1 MEPWENCIS
10 RVPTLWS
17 RRFLLTADRSD
28 RESSQGY
35 TALTHDRKCRSGLP
49 VDVGNSEQPAVTA
62 ARNKYGGCFC
72 FVFFLSESSWHSL
85 KNGRDKEKGP
95 RTHTHR
101 HDNVPLM
108 NVEYDKEAPYRF
120 ALDRDTPINL
130 TRHRQTNGSPYCL
143 VTHRNEFRN
152 EWIKYRCYLY
162 HDTAKLPI
170 VVIFSFFF
178 LFRFSSVYLLSLFFI
193 FFK

>member
-1 MEPWENCIS
+1 MQVWTSCWCWEQWADGGHS
-10 RVPTLWS
+10 RQKQIQRLV
-17 RRFLLTADRSD
+17 
-28 RESSQGY
+28 
-35 TALTHDRKCRSGLP
+35 
-49 VDVGNSEQPAVTA
+49 
-62 ARNKYGGCFC
+62 
-72 FVFFLSESSWHSL
+72 FLSESSWHSL
-85 KNGRDKEKGP
+85 KNRRDKEKGP

-120 ALDRDTPINL
+120 ALDRDTPNNL

-170 VVIFSFFF
+170 VVIFFFF
-178 LFRFSSVYLLSLFFI
+178 FYSGFPQYTYYLFFNSL
-193 FFK
+193 

>member
-35 TALTHDRKCRSGLP
+35 TALTHDRKCRSGLI
-49 VDVGNSEQPAVTA
+49 SCWCWEQWA
-62 ARNKYGGCFC
+62 AGGHSRQKQIRRLF
-72 FVFFLSESSWHSL
+72 FFFFLSESSWHSL

-130 TRHRQTNGSPYCL
+130 TRHRQTNGSPYCF

-170 VVIFSFFF
+170 VVIFFSFFCSGFPQYTYYLYF
-178 LFRFSSVYLLSLFFI
+178 LFFF
-193 FFK
+193 

>member
-1 MEPWENCIS
+1 MQAWTSCWCWEQWADGGN
-10 RVPTLWS
+10 
-17 RRFLLTADRSD
+17 RRQKQIRRSAFSV
-28 RESSQGY
+28 R
-35 TALTHDRKCRSGLP
+35 
-49 VDVGNSEQPAVTA
+49 
-62 ARNKYGGCFC
+62 
-72 FVFFLSESSWHSL
+72 SSWCSL
-85 KNGRDKEKGP
+85 KNRQDKEKGP

-108 NVEYDKEAPYRF
+108 NVDYDKEAPYRF

-130 TRHRQTNGSPYCL
+130 TRHCQTNGSPYCL

-170 VVIFSFFF
+170 VFFF
-178 LFRFSSVYLLSLFFI
+178 SLFLLRFSSVYVLFYFI
-193 FFK
+193 FFSL

>member
-1 MEPWENCIS
+1 MIENAGLDFLLMLGTVS
-10 RVPTLWS
+10 S
-17 RRFLLTADRSD
+17 RRPQPPETNT
-28 RESSQGY
+28 EV
-35 TALTHDRKCRSGLP
+35 GL
-49 VDVGNSEQPAVTA
+49 
-62 ARNKYGGCFC
+62 F
-72 FVFFLSESSWHSL
+72 FIFLSESSWHSL

-170 VVIFSFFF
+170 VVIFFFFF
-178 LFRFSSVYLLSLFFI
+178 LFRFSSVYLLSLFF
-193 FFK
+193 FK

>member
-1 MEPWENCIS
+1 MQAWTSCWCWEQRADGGN
-10 RVPTLWS
+10 
-17 RRFLLTADRSD
+17 RRQKQIGR
-28 RESSQGY
+28 
-35 TALTHDRKCRSGLP
+35 
-49 VDVGNSEQPAVTA
+49 AVFSV
-62 ARNKYGGCFC
+62 R
-72 FVFFLSESSWHSL
+72 SSWHPL
-85 KNGRDKEKGP
+85 KNRRDEEKGP

-108 NVEYDKEAPYRF
+108 NVDYDKEAPYRF

-162 HDTAKLPI
+162 HDMAKLPI
-170 VVIFSFFF
+170 VVIFFTFFVVVF
-178 LFRFSSVYLLSLFFI
+178 FYLGFPLYTYYFTLFFS
-193 FFK
+193 

>member
-1 MEPWENCIS
+1 MKIASLEYPLSEAEGSCSPLIGLIGNRVKVTQRWHMIENAGLDFLLMLGTVS
-10 RVPTLWS
+10 S
-17 RRFLLTADRSD
+17 RR
-28 RESSQGY
+28 SQPPE
-35 TALTHDRKCRSGLP
+35 TNTE
-49 VDVGNSEQPAVTA
+49 VWFV
-62 ARNKYGGCFC
+62 

-170 VVIFSFFF
+170 VVIFFFF
-178 LFRFSSVYLLSLFFI
+178 FCSGFPQYTYYLYFLFF
-193 FFK
+193 FK